1 MATNAGH
8 GHSHAHGHGHRHP
21 AAAVA
26 LGPSPLARG
35 LGFRLGWA
43 AGLSALLWLA
53 VAWAL
58 Q

>member
-8 GHSHAHGHGHRHP
+8 GHGHAHGHGHHRP
-21 AAAVA
+21 AMPV
-26 LGPSPLARG
+26 GPSPLARG

-43 AGLSALLWLA
+43 GGLSALLWLA